1 MQLIAPIP
9 LGAGGKQNGSFPL
22 SPKPKPKLQAPI
34 ICQTTTF
41 YFYFFLFHD
50 TKKELKEK
58 RFIKNYMRIHL
69 KILGGHIFAH
79 LNKIFSS
86 FYFINQSLTS
96 IAVNNYLYA
105 SKNFRS
111 FYFIFQ
117 LYTDNS
123 SKQLLI
129 CLYQLFSLA
138 ILYDLALLLI
148 SFSSSSS
155 PPTSSTSCMPHL
167 IIDINKK

>member
-1 MQLIAPIP
+1 
-9 LGAGGKQNGSFPL
+9 
-22 SPKPKPKLQAPI
+22 
-34 ICQTTTF
+34 
-41 YFYFFLFHD
+41 
-50 TKKELKEK
+50 
-58 RFIKNYMRIHL
+58 MRIHL

-129 CLYQLFSLA
+129 CLY
-138 ILYDLALLLI
+138 
-148 SFSSSSS
+148 
-155 PPTSSTSCMPHL
+155 
-167 IIDINKK
+167 